1 MTKKTTQLLAYQGF
15 VFSEETSHLSD
26 PEFLNTL
33 KCLDVAANAIKLRK
47 HLAQIDPTAALIFN
61 PDAGWHPAAKGS
73 FEHDGSTKNSNTSF
87 RLLALRDR
95 DIIRKM
101 RLYCQAFTG
110 YQLATLEMAGKRPWL
125 SRKLPDDWDE
135 TLKILAGPPTAALIN
150 YIKVSYSLPT
160 ELRAVPPRKF
170 GEIGWLVD
178 EAIVND
184 DTYVYQQIIS
194 LMYENGLIDYLRD
207 RLSKNGFLQIVEI
220 GGGYGALAYYL
231 TRIFEGHVHYA
242 LIDLPESLAFASI
255 YCSTLFPDME
265 YGVIEST
272 ESFALPREP
281 GFTFV
286 PNMLY
291 HNLCVDDRLVDLC
304 INTGSMA
311 EMSATQVNDY
321 CESIGRF
328 MGDTGIF
335 FEQNHSEYPLGQEK
349 VTTRLKDIT
358 IRHFKNLR
366 KCTTTFVPTYP
377 NKRGTANFWVNL
389 ASRDQS
395 LPK

>member
-1 MTKKTTQLLAYQGF
+1 MEHGF
-15 VFSEETSHLSD
+15 IET
-26 PEFLNTL
+26 
-33 KCLDVAANAIKLRK
+33 
-47 HLAQIDPTAALIFN
+47 
-61 PDAGWHPAAKGS
+61 
-73 FEHDGSTKNSNTSF
+73 
-87 RLLALRDR
+87 
-95 DIIRKM
+95 
-101 RLYCQAFTG
+101 
-110 YQLATLEMAGKRPWL
+110 
-125 SRKLPDDWDE
+125 
-135 TLKILAGPPTAALIN
+135 
-150 YIKVSYSLPT
+150 
-160 ELRAVPPRKF
+160 
-170 GEIGWLVD
+170 
-178 EAIVND
+178 
-184 DTYVYQQIIS
+184 
-194 LMYENGLIDYLRD
+194 
-207 RLSKNGFLQIVEI
+207 
-220 GGGYGALAYYL
+220 
-231 TRIFEGHVHYA
+231 
-242 LIDLPESLAFASI
+242 
-255 YCSTLFPDME
+255 
-265 YGVIEST
+265 T

-281 GFTFV
+281 GFTFI

-335 FEQNHSEYPLGQEK
+335 FEQNHSEHPLGQEK
-349 VTTRLKDIT
+349 VTTCLKDIT

>member
-1 MTKKTTQLLAYQGF
+1 MVYQGF
-15 VFSEETSHLSD
+15 VYSEETSHLSD

-33 KCLDVAANAIKLRK
+33 KWLDVAAKAIKLRK
-47 HLAQIDPTAALIFN
+47 RLALVDPTAALIFN

-73 FEHDGSTKNSNTSF
+73 IEHDGSTRNSNTSF

-135 TLKILAGPPTAALIN
+135 TLKILAGPPPATLIN
-150 YIKVSYSLPT
+150 YAKVSYSLPK
-160 ELRAVPPRKF
+160 ELRVVPPRKF
-170 GEIGWLVD
+170 GEIGWQVG
-178 EAIVND
+178 ETIVND

-194 LMYENGLIDYLRD
+194 LMYENGLIDYLQE

-242 LIDLPESLAFASI
+242 LIDIPESLAFASI
-255 YCSTLFPDME
+255 YCSTLFPDMD
-265 YGVIEST
+265 YWVIENT
-272 ESFALPREP
+272 ESFTLPCEP
-281 GFTFV
+281 GFTFI

-291 HNLCVDDRLVDLC
+291 HNLSVDDSLVDLC

-311 EMSATQVNDY
+311 EMSATQVDDY

-335 FEQNHSEYPLGQEK
+335 FEQNHSEHPLGQEK
-349 VTTRLKDIT
+349 VTTCLKDIT

-366 KCTTTFVPTYP
+366 KCTTKLVPTYP

-389 ASRDQS
+389 SAVY
-395 LPK
+395 